1 MCGSSAV
8 PKTRNQLY
16 AYEILNLDP
25 SAPIETQ
32 TPDELLA
39 CWERL
44 TPDDRAILIRWARL
58 LAATDLPKALS
69 HEVRGVMTWEKS
81 LVLTRANQVRR
92 RRLGLPED
100 PEDEQ

>member
-1 MCGSSAV
+1 MPDNTDPA
-8 PKTRNQLY
+8 PPDNPDAALRY

-39 CWERL
+39 CWNTL

-58 LAATDLPKALS
+58 LAAADLPEALS
-69 HEVRGVMTWEKS
+69 QEVRGGDDLGKS
-81 LVLTRANQVRR
+81 PGPHARESGQTTDIRSS
-92 RRLGLPED
+92 
-100 PEDEQ
+100 